1 MKVKETLK
9 RIWFPVV
16 VVCVIALQAVGMGN
30 RPLAGDPGYGFIM
43 AERPLQPDTIH
54 YRNQFI
60 GNAAGKEDTTQFVLA
75 PIDTTPQLTARD
87 TIFPPDSLKE
97 TDPFRY
103 KYYVALLDSL
113 THKIVVDSLKTAGDT
128 LDWPRIDS
136 LYYLDSAIRK
146 KAEFDAWYA
155 ALSKTE
161 RKKYDFEVKEK
172 IKKHIADSVL
182 NVKDSLKAHRDSVKE
197 ATPRIL
203 ETFAFPDTLQ
213 YKRII
218 QWTHER
224 EFHKMDVKQPD
235 TSYNHWLHD
244 YPFYRKDVNA
254 TWLGVAGSALQYYN
268 WFNRTSENGV
278 SFYNPYESWTYST
291 KTLPMYNTKT
301 PYTELAY
308 FGTIFANAQK
318 ESDNLHILTT
328 QNIFPELNFT
338 LEYDRFGG
346 NGIMQ
351 GEKTTNKTF
360 VTSVNYLGK
369 RYMMHTGYIHNKVIR
384 KENGGTSDNSM
395 VRDTTLD
402 AREYPINLN
411 NASTDLIRNTFFLD
425 QQYRI
430 PFTFIRNI
438 KDRKIDKAFKDSLL
452 ASGDTARI
460 DSLDVFLARRRAA
473 REAADT
479 LGDNNIT
486 TAFIGHSSEYSVFR
500 KTYADQITDAAGK
513 AFYNDVF
520 NYNPTT
526 SFDSVRVMKLENR
539 VFLRLQPWSDDAI
552 VSKLNGGIGNR
563 ILSFYTFDPTFLK
576 ANTNTVWNSA
586 FVYAGVEGQLRDYI
600 HWDATGDYVFLG
612 SQMNDLSV
620 KANARLDLYPFRRA
634 RKSPVSLNVHF
645 ETSLEEPEYYYQ
657 HYYSNHYK
665 WDNDFGKISTT
676 KIQGSLNIPRW
687 RIGARVGY
695 ALLSGNVYYDST
707 GVVRQNNSPMSV
719 LSASLDKNFA
729 LGPVHLDNRL
739 LFQISSDDEVL
750 PLPTLAVNSRLYL
763 QLNIKKNIMQMQLGA
778 EGWYNTKFYSPA
790 WNPAVGAFYNQK
802 EEKYNNGPVIDAFI
816 NVQWKRACIFVK
828 LENIGNGWPMDK
840 ADYFSAHHY
849 IRTQTAFKIGV
860 YWPFYLQS
868 SSNKAVSAGSGLS
881 GGGGSSSGGGFGGG
895 FSGFGG
901 GGSGGSGGFGGN
913 NF

>member
-1 MKVKETLK
+1 M
-9 RIWFPVV
+9 
-16 VVCVIALQAVGMGN
+16 
-30 RPLAGDPGYGFIM
+30 
-43 AERPLQPDTIH
+43 
-54 YRNQFI
+54 
-60 GNAAGKEDTTQFVLA
+60 
-75 PIDTTPQLTARD
+75 
-87 TIFPPDSLKE
+87 
-97 TDPFRY
+97 
-103 KYYVALLDSL
+103 
-113 THKIVVDSLKTAGDT
+113 
-128 LDWPRIDS
+128 
-136 LYYLDSAIRK
+136 
-146 KAEFDAWYA
+146 
-155 ALSKTE
+155 
-161 RKKYDFEVKEK
+161 KEK

-203 ETFAFPDTLQ
+203 ETFAFPDSLQ

-411 NASTDLIRNTFFLD
+411 NASTNLIRNTFFLD

-763 QLNIKKNIMQMQLGA
+763 QLNIKK
-778 EGWYNTKFYSPA
+778 TSC
-790 WNPAVGAFYNQK
+790 
-802 EEKYNNGPVIDAFI
+802 
-816 NVQWKRACIFVK
+816 RC
-828 LENIGNGWPMDK
+828 
-840 ADYFSAHHY
+840 
-849 IRTQTAFKIGV
+849 
-860 YWPFYLQS
+860 
-868 SSNKAVSAGSGLS
+868 
-881 GGGGSSSGGGFGGG
+881 SSGPKAGITRSSILRPGIRP
-895 FSGFGG
+895 SER
-901 GGSGGSGGFGGN
+901 STTRRKKSTTTVPS
-913 NF
+913 

>member
-1 MKVKETLK
+1 M
-9 RIWFPVV
+9 
-16 VVCVIALQAVGMGN
+16 VCVIALQAIGMGN
-30 RPLAGDPGYGFIM
+30 RTVTGDPGYGFIS
-43 AERPLQPDTIH
+43 AERSLRPDTIR

-60 GNAAGKEDTTQFVLA
+60 GNATGKEDTSMFLA
-75 PIDTTPQLTARD
+75 PIDTIPHLTARD

-97 TDPFRY
+97 IDPFRY
-103 KYYVALLDSL
+103 KYYVATIDSL
-113 THKIVVDSLKTAGDT
+113 IHRIVVDSLKAAGDS
-128 LDWPRIDS
+128 LDWPKVDSLYRIDS
-136 LYYLDSAIRK
+136 VARK

-155 ALSKTE
+155 GLSKTD

-182 NVKDSLKAHRDSVKE
+182 NVKDSLKVRRDSIKE

-203 ETFAFPDTLQ
+203 ETFAVPDSLK

-224 EFHKMDVKQPD
+224 EFHKMDISEPD
-235 TSYNHWLHD
+235 TSYNYWLHD
-244 YPFYRKDVNA
+244 FPFYRKDVNA
-254 TWLGVAGSALQYYN
+254 TWLGVAGSALQYYD

-278 SFYNPYESWTYST
+278 SFYTPYEAWTYSA

-308 FGTIFANAQK
+308 FGTIFANSQK

-328 QNIFPELNFT
+328 QNIFPEFNFT

-369 RYMMHTGYIHNKVIR
+369 RYMMHAGYIHNKVAR
-384 KENGGTSDNSM
+384 NENGGTSDNSM

-402 AREYPINLN
+402 AREYPVNLS
-411 NASTDLIRNTFFLD
+411 NASTTVIRNTYFLD

-430 PFTFIRNI
+430 PFTFI
-438 KDRKIDKAFKDSLL
+438 KDMRDKKIDKALRDSIMS
-452 ASGDTARI
+452 SGDTARI
-460 DSLDVFLARRRAA
+460 ASVEQILAERKAE

-479 LGDNNIT
+479 LGDNNVT

-500 KTYADQITDAAGK
+500 KSYEDQITDDAGRN
-513 AFYNDVF
+513 FYNDIF
-520 NYNPTT
+520 NYNPTS

-539 VFLRLQPWSDDAI
+539 VFLRLQPWSDNAI

-563 ILSFYTFDPTFLK
+563 ILSFSKFDPTFLK
-576 ANTNTVWNSA
+576 GTTNTVWNSA
-586 FVYAGVEGQLRDYI
+586 FVYAGVEGQLKNFI
-600 HWDATGDYVFLG
+600 QWDANGDYVFLG
-612 SQMNDLSV
+612 DQMNDLSV
-620 KANARLDLYPFRRA
+620 KANARFNMYPFRRA
-634 RKSPVSLNVHF
+634 RKSPVSLNLHF
-645 ETSLEEPEYYYQ
+645 ETSLEEPEFYYN

-665 WDNDFGKISTT
+665 WENDFGKISTT
-676 KIQGSLNIPRW
+676 RIQGGLSVPRW
-687 RIGARVGY
+687 KVGAKVGY

-707 GVVRQNNSPMSV
+707 GVVRQNNTAMSV
-719 LSASLDKNFA
+719 LSAALDKNFA

-739 LFQISSDDEVL
+739 LFQISSNQDVL
-750 PLPTLAVNSRLYL
+750 PLPTLAVNSRLYFL
-763 QLNIKKNIMQMQLGA
+763 LNVKKNIMQMQIGA
-778 EGWYNTKFYSPA
+778 EGWYNTKFYSQA

-816 NVQWKRACIFVK
+816 NIQWKRACIFLK
-828 LENIGNGWPMDK
+828 LENVGNGWPMDS

-849 IRTQTAFKIGV
+849 IRTQTAFKVGIF
-860 YWPFYLQS
+860 WPFYLQPG
-868 SSNKAVSAGSGLS
+868 SNKAVNAGSGLS
-881 GGGGSSSGGGFGGG
+881 SGSGS
-895 FSGFGG
+895 
-901 GGSGGSGGFGGN
+901 GSGGSGFNGMSSFGGSGSGGFSGS